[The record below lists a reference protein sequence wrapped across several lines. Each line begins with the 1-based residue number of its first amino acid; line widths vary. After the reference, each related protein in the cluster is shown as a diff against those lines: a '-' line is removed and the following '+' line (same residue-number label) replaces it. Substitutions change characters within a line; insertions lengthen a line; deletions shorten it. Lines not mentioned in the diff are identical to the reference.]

1 MESLVS
7 RGVLSRGERGK
18 HSRFNLYGWCKRT
31 GVEEGLIILAAER
44 LDYALSSHPLWP
56 MRPTFS
62 FFLSPLP
69 SLTLLFFS
77 ISRRV
82 EHNPTP
88 ASAGKRVADLGNKL
102 PVLRIVRTYG
112 GREACAHVGGKK
124 PGKNCCS
131 TLFK

>member
-1 MESLVS
+1 M
-7 RGVLSRGERGK
+7 
-18 HSRFNLYGWCKRT
+18 
-31 GVEEGLIILAAER
+31 EEGLIILAAER

-62 FFLSPLP
+62 FFLSP

-102 PVLRIVRTYG
+102 PVLRIVRTYVRG
-112 GREACAHVGGKK
+112 QGSVCACGW
-124 PGKNCCS
+124 
-131 TLFK
+131 